1 MNDQN
6 VKDALMSVRL
16 DEEKKEAMKGA
27 LLAAA
32 PVRQR
37 MPVRRVLTAA
47 AAFLL
52 TVGLGFAGYK
62 MLTKDVTP
70 TLPPE
75 NTGAVTEQRGEATE
89 PEKPE
94 ETAAGTTGTEEPGT
108 DDPTGPD
115 LVNEVNQPVSVV
127 TEQNPAF
134 NGETGTDI
142 PTSVGNLWCITDPN
156 ELESIHWRELVRGEP
171 GSGSGS
177 YLAPKAGTHA
187 YSTGLTRALE
197 QYAGRDDVN
206 YYVRIDVI
214 RYTDPD
220 GTGTDCNT
228 LPPDESLRL
237 YEELRERMY
246 GSATLEEVSFV
257 IEQAAL
263 WYVPQSTTF
272 GAMVYDASFFEHFP
286 DLPDCG
292 FFVSLYDELS

>member
-52 TVGLGFAGYK
+52 IIGLGFAGYK
-62 MLTKDVTP
+62 ALTKDVTP

-75 NTGAVTEQRGEATE
+75 NTGAVGGQVEGTE
-89 PEKPE
+89 PDKPE
-94 ETAAGTTGTEEPGT
+94 ETTAGTAETEAPGTEAPTEPS
-108 DDPTGPD
+108 

-127 TEQNPAF
+127 TEQNPVF
-134 NGETGTDI
+134 SGETGTDI
-142 PTSVGNLWCITDPN
+142 PTNVGNLWNITDPN

-171 GSGSGS
+171 GTGSGS

-237 YEELRERMY
+237 YEEIRERMY
-246 GSATLEEVSFV
+246 ETAALEEVSFV
-257 IEQAAL
+257 IEQTAL